1 MYLRYIGSVPTDT
14 IRTQFKTQ
22 SWYTAIQQNLI
33 QKSAIQCHTL
43 RFTIQSQYT
52 TQECDY
58 LVIKYNYG
66 WDIFVSEKENK
77 LASHK
82 EVSRSCL

>member
-33 QKSAIQCHTL
+33 QKSAIHNDSQFNHNTL
-43 RFTIQSQYT
+43 HKS
-52 TQECDY
+52 
-58 LVIKYNYG
+58 VI
-66 WDIFVSEKENK
+66 I
-77 LASHK
+77 
-82 EVSRSCL
+82 